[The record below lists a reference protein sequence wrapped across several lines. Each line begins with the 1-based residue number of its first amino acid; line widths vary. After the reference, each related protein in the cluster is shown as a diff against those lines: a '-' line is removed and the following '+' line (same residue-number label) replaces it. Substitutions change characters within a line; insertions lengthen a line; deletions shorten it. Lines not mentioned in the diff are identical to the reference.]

1 MFLWGS
7 GPCWSFFLYG
17 RPSTIDSQIDYLS
30 MNCENFK
37 SERRAGE
44 LTHFRNRIGES
55 GIELIF
61 KESIRMN
68 GKDNDDSDV
77 N

>member
-1 MFLWGS
+1 
-7 GPCWSFFLYG
+7 
-17 RPSTIDSQIDYLS
+17 

-77 N
+77 SLDITVQGKKYYISHH

>member
-1 MFLWGS
+1 MLRNISDESVGNNGQKIGITNIFAVCNNFLFFP
-7 GPCWSFFLYG
+7 PCAS
-17 RPSTIDSQIDYLS
+17 S
-30 MNCENFK
+30 
-37 SERRAGE
+37 E